1 MFGDQSDGD
10 AQQETSAKSESH
22 AAADDQTV
30 IVAATWG
37 AANDQV
43 DAQQETRASSES
55 HAAAD
60 DQTVIVAATW
70 GAANDQVDAQQ
81 ETRARSESH
90 AAADD
95 QTVVLAPLTWGA
107 ANDQVLVGN
116 IPRLPP
122 GFQPRPDLLA
132 ELTRAAAGVSVVH
145 ATTWA
150 PGVGKTQLA
159 AAYAR
164 AKRAAGWRLVAWI
177 DAQNAKS
184 LLAGLAVVADAAG
197 LRNGS
202 SWRDTAEA
210 GLAVR
215 DRLEADGDRCLI
227 VFDNASDPDVLR
239 PFVPT
244 TGAARVLITSNQQ
257 SMADLG
263 TSVKVN
269 VFTPEEALA
278 FLAGRIGL
286 ADDSEAAPVAA
297 ELRYLP
303 LALAQAAATIA
314 GEHLACGTY
323 LERLRELAARQY
335 LIQGQGQ
342 PYPYGVAEAVLL
354 SLDAVRAGNQGGLC
368 AGVMELMAVLSATGV
383 PRDLLHAA
391 GRAGVLVRRWH
402 RSRVSAPA
410 VDGALVQLADRS
422 LLTFTVDGQVVIA
435 HRLVRQVVR
444 DGLVRRGRLAAA
456 YRAAAFVL
464 DTRAGVLDG
473 APDRMAARDILEQVT
488 ALVENATGP
497 AAEADDEL
505 ARIMLPLRLWAL
517 YHLDELGDN
526 APQAVAAGEPLAAD
540 FERILGPDHPD
551 TLGSRNN
558 LAAAYQAAG
567 RVGAAI
573 PLFEQV
579 LAARERL
586 LGPDHPDTLG
596 ARNNLA
602 AAYQAAGR
610 VGAAI
615 PLFEQVLAARE
626 RLLGPDRLSTVN
638 SRGNLA
644 AAYQAAGRVGAAIPL
659 FEQVLA
665 ARERLLGPDHPD
677 TLGARDDLA
686 AAYQAA
692 GRLDAAI
699 PLFKRALAARERLLG
714 SRHPETLGALN
725 NLAAAHREAGRVTEA
740 IPLFEEVL
748 AARERLLGRD
758 HADTLGSRDDLANAY
773 QEAGRPDE
781 AIPLFEQTL
790 ATRERV
796 FGTDHPDTVVTRN
809 SLTLACQKA
818 GRAEE

>member
-1 MFGDQSDGD
+1 M
-10 AQQETSAKSESH
+10 
-22 AAADDQTV
+22 
-30 IVAATWG
+30 
-37 AANDQV
+37 
-43 DAQQETRASSES
+43 
-55 HAAAD
+55 
-60 DQTVIVAATW
+60 AATW

-177 DAQNAKS
+177 DAQNARS

-297 ELRYLP
+297 ELGYLP

-505 ARIMLPLRLWAL
+505 ARVMLPLRLWAL

-596 ARNNLA
+596 SRNNLA

-740 IPLFEEVL
+740 IPLFEEAL